1 MHTTVCL
8 FSARTRDKDDQRQPA
23 AQKEFKIGL
32 QHCTVKVR
40 CFGEGQ
46 VHTSGWVCD
55 CVWCGVCQPALD
67 GSLRWPAH
75 GAASSASAAGSHG
88 YDRDHSVRR
97 RRVSDCHTHTHK
109 QHTHTQTA
117 HSSHTLFSSLSHLPF
132 LPLQQTTPAHP
143 NHAPTLLSDVSLA
156 VKASRVRHQRS
167 NQHRTPRVRAY

>member
-1 MHTTVCL
+1 VASFKDATCAQHATSTHYSSYIKACTLQFVCL
-8 FSARTRDKDDQRQPA
+8 VHAPETKMTNGNLRHK
-23 AQKEFKIGL
+23 KEFKIGL

-117 HSSHTLFSSLSHLPF
+117 TQFSHTVLITQPPPFPSSPTDHTSPSQ
-132 LPLQQTTPAHP
+132 PRTNTPI
-143 NHAPTLLSDVSLA
+143 
-156 VKASRVRHQRS
+156 
-167 NQHRTPRVRAY
+167 